1 MAGIGTE
8 LAKQGRPLKFD
19 LRHIALSRLSNFRLS
34 TDLFIPEK
42 PMQFIEQVLFVFTLS
57 PYGELQSEGIG

>member
-8 LAKQGRPLKFD
+8 LVRQGRPLKFD
-19 LRHIALSRLSNFRLS
+19 LQHIAFSRLSNFRLS

-42 PMQFIEQVLFVFTLS
+42 PTQFIEQVLFVFIVS